1 MKKRLFVSNLLDE
14 DKFILRDDE
23 KRYLLKVLRLEDG
36 DGVELFDGSGNLAL
50 SMLKVKGNVAWV
62 EVVERKR
69 VLPSFK
75 VHLTIGLS
83 AIRVQN
89 FEWALIKCNE
99 LMVETVIPFFSKYT
113 VSTGREKKI
122 IDKIDRFKKLV
133 IESSKQC
140 GRNYLL
146 YIKNLR
152 GFSELLS
159 EDDYDFKI
167 LLDVGGKKGFYSFLN
182 SKREELFGKKILCLI
197 GPEGGWSVDE
207 IEMAKKKNFLHI
219 KFGNSILKSETAAVA
234 VASSFYLFFYS

>member
-1 MKKRLFVSNLLDE
+1 MKKRLFVSDLVKRK
-14 DKFILRDDE
+14 KFPLKDDE
-23 KRYLLKVLRLEDG
+23 KKYLLKVLRLEDG
-36 DGVELFDGSGNLAL
+36 DGVELFDGSGNIAL
-50 SMLKVKGNVAWV
+50 SKLRIRGNVAWV
-62 EVVERKR
+62 EVVERER
-69 VLPSFK
+69 VPSPFK
-75 VHLTIGLS
+75 IHLTIGLS

-99 LMVETVIPFFSKYT
+99 LMVETIIPFFSKYT
-113 VSTGREKKI
+113 ISTGREKRI

-133 IESSKQC
+133 IESSRQC